1 MTLIVRPGFAYDT
14 DASNYIDAVEAAD
27 QADTPGIGAM
37 ETAVRYAINDF
48 VIGCKNDGVWTALK
62 NSCILSGAKTLEGSF
77 IDLKSCTKV
86 LTNNNFADGTYSGSN
101 YTTGDYNRETGLLGD
116 GTSKYLNSNRNN
128 NVDPQNSR
136 HAAVFATTRNTEDT
150 FRAYIRVVFAA
161 EGGTQ
166 IFSGTLSKLS
176 SRLAD
181 ATSVTTTANLHSAN
195 GFFGVNR
202 SGSTQYQARG
212 STTNETIA
220 QSSVALGSANYYV
233 FAGNNQTG
241 PFIDL
246 YATARLAFYSIGES
260 LDLALLDARVSALI
274 TAFGVA
280 IP

>member
-48 VIGCKNDGVWTALK
+48 VIGCKNDNVWTALK

-101 YTTGDYNRETGLLGD
+101 YTTGDYNRKTGLVGD
-116 GTSKYLNSNRNN
+116 ATTKYLNSNRNN
-128 NVDPQNSR
+128 NADPQNSQHLSAYVTEQPDPTGSVNR
-136 HAAVFATTRNTEDT
+136 AYLGTNWGLSGSSVIGRSGTTARPMYAEMRYGTEFVGGTASATT
-150 FRAYIRVVFAA
+150 
-161 EGGTQ
+161 
-166 IFSGTLSKLS
+166 
-176 SRLAD
+176 
-181 ATSVTTTANLHSAN
+181 
-195 GFFGVNR
+195 GFFGASIGSSSTFSVR
-202 SGSTQYQARG
+202 YSGTAVSQLSTSATPRNENINVFRNGGG
-212 STTNETIA
+212 SVYT
-220 QSSVALGSANYYV
+220 AN
-233 FAGNNQTG
+233 
-241 PFIDL
+241 
-246 YATARLAFYSIGES
+246 RLAFYSIGES
-260 LDLALLDARVSALI
+260 LNLALLDARVSALI